1 MTQLNSQF
9 LTALRLQVD
18 FAGMARIGKT
28 PLGNRLIAPVL
39 GGRFEGPRLTGDVLP
54 GGADWALYRGD
65 DRMLVDVRLTLKTD
79 DGALIYLTYQGAL
92 RTSAEDMAR
101 FKKGETLSAEAF
113 NLRTVTRFETAAP
126 QYDWLNDMIGI
137 GVGTQEPTGV
147 VYQIFEVL

>member
-1 MTQLNSQF
+1 MTHLKSQF

-18 FAGMARIGKT
+18 FPAMARIGKT
-28 PLGNRLIAPVL
+28 PHGNRLIAPVL

-54 GGADWALYRGD
+54 GGADWALYRGE

-79 DGALIYLTYQGAL
+79 DGALIYLTYQGVL
-92 RTSAEDMAR
+92 RTTAENMVR
-101 FKKGETLSAEAF
+101 FKKGETLPPAAF
-113 NLRTVTRFETAAP
+113 NLRTVTRFETGAA

-137 GVGTQEPTGV
+137 GVGTQEAAGV

>member
-18 FAGMARIGKT
+18 FAAMARIGKT
-28 PLGNRLIAPVL
+28 PQGNRLIAPVL

-54 GGADWALYRGD
+54 GGADWALYRGE

-92 RTSAEDMAR
+92 RASAEDMVR
-101 FKKGETLSAEAF
+101 FKKGETLSPEAF
-113 NLRTVTRFETAAP
+113 NLRTVTRFETGAA

-137 GVGTQEPTGV
+137 GVGTQEATGV

>member
-54 GGADWALYRGD
+54 GGADWALYRGE

-92 RTSAEDMAR
+92 RTTAEDMTR
-101 FKKGETLSAEAF
+101 FKKGEILSPEAF
-113 NLRTVTRFETAAP
+113 NLRTVTRFETAAA

>member
-18 FAGMARIGKT
+18 FAAMARIGKT
-28 PLGNRLIAPVL
+28 SLGNRLIAPVT
-39 GGRFEGPRLTGDVLP
+39 GGRFEGPRLSGEVLP
-54 GGADWALYRGD
+54 GGADWALYRGE

-92 RTSAEDMAR
+92 RTSAEDMVR
-101 FKKGETLSAEAF
+101 FKKGEILPKEAF
-113 NLRTVTRFETAAP
+113 NLRTVTRFETGVA

-137 GVGTQEPTGV
+137 GVGTQEATGV